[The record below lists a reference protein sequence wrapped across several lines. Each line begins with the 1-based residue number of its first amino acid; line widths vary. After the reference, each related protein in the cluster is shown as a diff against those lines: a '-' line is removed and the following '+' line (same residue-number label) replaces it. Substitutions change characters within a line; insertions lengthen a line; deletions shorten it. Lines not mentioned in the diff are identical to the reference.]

1 MTRPLDGLTVLD
13 FSTLLPGPLAALMLA
28 EAGARVIKIEK
39 PGGED
44 MRFYPPLEGDISA
57 AYRLLNRGKEF
68 RFADLKTPEGRA
80 SILPLIETCDVVIEQ
95 FRPGVM
101 DRLGLGHEAVRA
113 INPKV
118 IYCSITGYG
127 QTGPRAHEAG
137 HDLNYQSL
145 SGALALS
152 APGEGLPGVPPTL
165 TADIAG
171 GAMPAVIN
179 ILLGLIRRSA
189 TGTGCF
195 IDISMAESMF
205 IFALFAQGEAAVT
218 GRYPAPGEFKLNGGS
233 PRYQLYVSAD
243 ERLVAVASLED
254 KFWASLV
261 RAVGLAPELAADAA
275 DPAATRATLA
285 AIFRAH
291 PASHWRPILAAA
303 DCCATIVPTLAEAFT
318 DPHFVNRGL
327 FAHHIDGSKGHS
339 LPAIV
344 VPISPEF
351 RA

>member
-1 MTRPLDGLTVLD
+1 MTRPLEGLTVLD

-44 MRFYPPLEGDISA
+44 MRFYPPLEGDVSA
-57 AYRLLNRGKEF
+57 AYRLLNRGKEV
-68 RFADLKTPEGRA
+68 RFADLKSEAGRA
-80 SILPLIETCDVVIEQ
+80 AIRPLIETCDVIIEQ

-101 DRLGLGHEAVRA
+101 ERLGLGYAAVRA
-113 INPKV
+113 INPRV
-118 IYCSITGYG
+118 LYCSITGYG
-127 QTGPRAHEAG
+127 QSGLRAHEAG
-137 HDLNYQSL
+137 HDLNYQAL

-152 APGEGLPGVPPTL
+152 APGDGLPGVPPTL

-179 ILLGLIRRSA
+179 ILLGLIRRGV
-189 TGTGCF
+189 TGEGAF
-195 IDISMAESMF
+195 IDVSMAESMF

-218 GRYPAPGEFKLNGGS
+218 GQFPAAGAFKLNGGS

-243 ERLVAVASLED
+243 DRLIAVASLED

-261 RAVGLAPELAADAA
+261 AAVGLPAELARDDL
-275 DPAATRATLA
+275 DPAATRAGLA
-285 AIFRAH
+285 ALFRTRTAAAWQ
-291 PASHWRPILAAA
+291 PVLAAA
-303 DCCATIVPTLAEAFT
+303 DCCATVVPTLAEAFA
-318 DPHFVNRGL
+318 DPHFVGRGL
-327 FAHHIDGSKGHS
+327 FAHRVAGADGHE

-344 VPISPEF
+344 VPIAPAF
-351 RA
+351 RG